1 MNLSIQ
7 KDSQIA
13 NKSPAIQTKQPV
25 KENNIILLS
34 SFEEESQP
42 IKSNNLKEIIESSL
56 SSEES
61 FTDSLAQA
69 QSENAELENKLKAQ
83 RLLLEQKT
91 KQKNV

>member
-13 NKSPAIQTKQPV
+13 NKSPAIQTK
-25 KENNIILLS
+25 
-34 SFEEESQP
+34 QP

-69 QSENAELENKLKAQ
+69 QLENAELENKLKAQ